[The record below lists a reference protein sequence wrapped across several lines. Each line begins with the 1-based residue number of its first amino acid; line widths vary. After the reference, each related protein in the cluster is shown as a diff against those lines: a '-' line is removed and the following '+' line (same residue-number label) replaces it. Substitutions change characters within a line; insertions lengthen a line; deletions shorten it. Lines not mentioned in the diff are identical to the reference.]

1 MKNSTPIKKVAIF
14 DSGIGGLSVVKS
26 LIDANMFEHIIYYG
40 DTARVPYG
48 SKDKTTIIS
57 FSLEALSFLE
67 GFEPELIIVACNTV
81 SACAIPFMQENTKIP
96 IIGVI
101 QSGMKAIVSKNLPKT
116 SNILVI
122 GTQTTISSN
131 IYQDGLKDLGF
142 INVQALET
150 GLFVPLVE
158 AGIYEG
164 ELVKAS
170 FNHYFKDVKNVDAL
184 VLGCTHFPL
193 LIPSLKEYFGSKCVL
208 IHSGETMASYLNE
221 HYNIASCPRDKIKI
235 NYHASSNVYKLQEN
249 ATKWLNL

>member
-1 MKNSTPIKKVAIF
+1 MKKVAIF

-26 LIDANMFEHIIYYG
+26 LLDANMFEHIIYYG

-67 GFEPELIIVACNTV
+67 GFEPDLIIVACNTV

-96 IIGVI
+96 VIGVI
-101 QSGMKAIVSKNLPKT
+101 QSGMKAIVSKHLPKT

-122 GTQTTISSN
+122 GTQTTINSKV
-131 IYQDGLKDLGF
+131 YQEGLQSLGF
-142 INVQALET
+142 KNVQALET

-164 ELVKAS
+164 ELIKAA
-170 FNHYFKDVKNVDAL
+170 FNHYFKDIKDIDAL
-184 VLGCTHFPL
+184 VLGCTHFPML
-193 LIPSLKEYFGSKCVL
+193 ATSLREYFGKDCVF
-208 IHSGETMASYLNE
+208 IHSGETMATYLNE
-221 HYNIASCPRDKIKI
+221 HYNIAFCKRENIKL
-235 NYHASSNVYKLQEN
+235 NYHASSNVAKLQES
-249 ATKWLNL
+249 ASKWLAL